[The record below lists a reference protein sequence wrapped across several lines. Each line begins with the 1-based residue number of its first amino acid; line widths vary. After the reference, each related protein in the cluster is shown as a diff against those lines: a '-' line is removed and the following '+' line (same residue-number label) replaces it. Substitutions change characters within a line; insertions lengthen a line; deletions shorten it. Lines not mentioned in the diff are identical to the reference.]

1 MRKRT
6 PDERCYTVAEL
17 ATYLGVADDT
27 VRGYLRGGLLAYF
40 RLPNGEY
47 RIRPDHL
54 QLLQTERMRS
64 GRMERA
70 KRGRAGV
77 ALAGSMNAT
86 PAVAGLLDGSDGRV

>member
-47 RIRPDHL
+47 RVRPDHL
-54 QLLQTERMRS
+54 QLFQTERMAPACGRVRS
-64 GRMERA
+64 RA
-70 KRGRAGV
+70 ERGRAG
-77 ALAGSMNAT
+77 ALNST
-86 PAVAGLLDGSDGRV
+86 P